1 MDEDLI
7 RRVSNDR
14 FARLVGVRL
23 LDVRPGYAVTEM
35 EITDNHLNGVDRV
48 QGGAIFTLADYAF
61 AAASNSDGIPT
72 LGININITYFKS
84 PSGKKIRAVASEIS
98 VQNRI
103 GGYKVDI
110 FDEDDTLIACFSGL
124 GYRKPMK

>member
-7 RRVSNDR
+7 KRVSNDR

-35 EITDNHLNGVDRV
+35 EVTDNHLNGVDRV

-61 AAASNSDGIPT
+61 AAASNSEGIPT

-110 FDEDDTLIACFSGL
+110 FDDDGTLIACFSGL
-124 GYRKPMK
+124 GYRKPVK

>member
-1 MDEDLI
+1 MEGDLI
-7 RRVSNDR
+7 KRVSNDR
-14 FARLVGVRL
+14 FARLAGVRL
-23 LDVRPGYAVTEM
+23 IELKPGYAVTEM
-35 EITDNHLNGVDRV
+35 EITENHLNGVDRV

-84 PSGKKIRAVASEIS
+84 PSGSRIRAVASEIS

-103 GGYKVDI
+103 GGYRVDI
-110 FDEDDTLIACFSGL
+110 FDDDGSLIACFNGL
-124 GYRKPMK
+124 GYRKI